1 MARPK
6 EFDPERALAKAMNL
20 FWRLGYENTSLEAL
34 MKEMG
39 IAKQSLYD
47 TFGDKRALYLKAMTH
62 YRDQTNSQM
71 QKMLN
76 EISSVRDGF
85 AKLLYGLA
93 AETRGQH
100 ERGCLLLS
108 ANLHRDP
115 KDAVVRDFLR
125 DNQARVEAIFL
136 HTLARAQK
144 QGELSANDDP
154 SALARFFVVTIQ
166 GMRAM
171 ARLKSDRKALEQVA
185 RVALAVFNSP
195 NTHNAQGKD
204 LRL

>member
-6 EFDPERALAKAMNL
+6 EFDPERALDKAMNV
-20 FWRLGYENTSLEAL
+20 FWRLGYEHTSLEAL

-39 IAKQSLYD
+39 IARQSLYD
-47 TFGDKRALYLKAMTH
+47 TFGDKRALYLKAMAH

-76 EISSVRDGF
+76 EIPSVSDGF
-85 AKLLYGLA
+85 ARLLYDLA
-93 AETRGQH
+93 AETREQH

-108 ANLHRDP
+108 ANLQRDP
-115 KDAVVRDFLR
+115 KDAVVRNFLR

-136 HTLARAQK
+136 QALATAQK
-144 QGELSANDDP
+144 QEELSPKDDP
-154 SALARFFVVTIQ
+154 AALARFFVVTIQ

-185 RVALAVFNSP
+185 KVALAVFNSP
-195 NTHNAQGKD
+195 QGIKGAEGEV
-204 LRL
+204 